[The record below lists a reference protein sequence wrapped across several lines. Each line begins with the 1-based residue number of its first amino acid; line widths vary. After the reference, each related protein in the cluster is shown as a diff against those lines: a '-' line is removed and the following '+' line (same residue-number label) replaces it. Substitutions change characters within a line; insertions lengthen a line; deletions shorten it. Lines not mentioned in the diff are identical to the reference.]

1 MGRKKGGAS
10 KRGWEDEIASRPSSK
25 LPVLVPL
32 PASAC
37 AAVVPPGSSTA
48 ACGALQPE
56 VTTLLEDGEGDSMM
70 VAASILSTAECRA
83 WIEWGEATGFKLE
96 KHAQTS
102 PRVIFM
108 HNKRPGVFKHHP
120 PTYTTIHH
128 HTPPYTTLYHAQRY
142 VLMLFIWL
150 TFAT

>member
-1 MGRKKGGAS
+1 MSRYVETGLSGGRAAWRKLH
-10 KRGWEDEIASRPSSK
+10 RRLWCSS
-25 LPVLVPL
+25 
-32 PASAC
+32 
-37 AAVVPPGSSTA
+37 GS
-48 ACGALQPE
+48 E
-56 VTTLLEDGEGDSMM
+56 VTTLLEDGEDDSMM

>member
-1 MGRKKGGAS
+1 V
-10 KRGWEDEIASRPSSK
+10 
-25 LPVLVPL
+25 VLFSL
-32 PASAC
+32 SA
-37 AAVVPPGSSTA
+37 
-48 ACGALQPE
+48 E

-108 HNKRPGVFKHHP
+108 HNKRPGVFKHHTLPHTP
-120 PTYTTIHH
+120 PYTTIHH
-128 HTPPYTTLYHAQRY
+128 HTPPCITHNGMY
-142 VLMLFIWL
+142 
-150 TFAT
+150 